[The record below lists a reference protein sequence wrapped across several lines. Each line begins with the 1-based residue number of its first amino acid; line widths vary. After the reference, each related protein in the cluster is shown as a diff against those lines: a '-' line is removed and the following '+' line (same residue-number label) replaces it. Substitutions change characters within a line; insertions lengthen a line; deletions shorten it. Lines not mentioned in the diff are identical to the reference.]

1 MESSGVYWKPV
12 WNILEGQF
20 TVVLA
25 NAQHI
30 KNVPG
35 RKTDP
40 KDAEWIAQLLQYGL
54 LRASYVP
61 CEIIRDLRDLT
72 RMRASL
78 SQEASRISSRIQK
91 VLEDAN
97 VKLASVATNVLGKSG
112 RAMLEDIITGE
123 DNPEHL
129 ASLALGHLRVKIP
142 QLRLALEGKSRPH
155 HRFLLR
161 RLLDQV
167 QFVEHEIALLDERM
181 EDIGRQR
188 PDLAQ
193 AVARWDTVPGID
205 RVAAWTLL
213 AEIGDNMAQFPTA
226 EHLASWAA
234 LCPGNHESA
243 GKRLRGTTRQGS
255 PWLCRMACQCAW
267 AAARTKNTYLASQFR
282 RLAARRGK
290 KRAIIAVAHTIV
302 VIGYHLQKNQRNYKD
317 LGGNYFDHIH
327 SDGLKR
333 YLVKRLQQLGHKVTL
348 EPMEAA

>member
-1 MESSGVYWKPV
+1 MDVLHPRCCGLDVHKSSISACILLREAGRVQKHQRRFGATTQELQALAEWLRQFGVTQVAMESSGVYWKPV

-35 RKTDP
+35 RNTDQ

-78 SQEASRISSRIQK
+78 SQEASRLSSRIQK

-97 VKLASVATNVLGKSG
+97 LKLASVATNVLGKSG
-112 RAMLEDIITGE
+112 RAMLEDIIAGE
-123 DNPEHL
+123 DDPQHL

-142 QLRLALEGKSRPH
+142 QLRLALEGKIRSH

-161 RLLDQV
+161 RLLDQI
-167 QFVEHEIALLDERM
+167 QSVEHEIALLDDRL

-188 PDLAQ
+188 PYLAQ
-193 AVARWDTVPGID
+193 AVARWDTIPGID
-205 RVAAWTLL
+205 RVAAWALL
-213 AEIGDNMAQFPTA
+213 AEIGDNMGQFPTA

-267 AAARTKNTYLASQFR
+267 AAARTKNTYLSSQFR
-282 RLAARRGK
+282 RLANRPC
-290 KRAIIAVAHTIV
+290 V
-302 VIGYHLQKNQRNYKD
+302 
-317 LGGNYFDHIH
+317 
-327 SDGLKR
+327 DG
-333 YLVKRLQQLGHKVTL
+333 
-348 EPMEAA
+348 